1 MNKTGHIIVET
12 GFINNLPSTETL
24 CYTMQEDFNSFF
36 GFIADVS
43 DEYGDIVIHDY
54 LQYYYDMYCTSPEF
68 FAGAGADAGTC

>member
-43 DEYGDIVIHDY
+43 DEYAALPWLKEQVNHPVTRGKYKMMAQV
-54 LQYYYDMYCTSPEF
+54 L
-68 FAGAGADAGTC
+68 G